1 MFRIHERAR
10 STSGFT
16 LVEIAM
22 VLVLFGILVAL
33 AAPNL
38 AGYVRST
45 KMDGAINELSG
56 DVAYTRMLAVRSGQQ
71 ARLTVLSGGT
81 SYIIEVQP
89 MGATVSDWRV
99 AKRVDLATDYR
110 GLTLSPAQSPLT
122 FNSRGLLLPSGSLT
136 MGQPMTI
143 VAQQGNRSAAV
154 QVVQG
159 GRVYREY

>member
-1 MFRIHERAR
+1 MFTLQRRSR

-16 LVEIAM
+16 LIELVI

-38 AGYVRST
+38 AGYIRTT
-45 KMDGAINELSG
+45 KVDGALIELSG
-56 DVAYTRMLAVRSGQQ
+56 DVAYTRMLAVRSGQR
-71 ARLTVLSGGT
+71 AKLTILSGGT
-81 SYIIEVQP
+81 SYIIEVNEP
-89 MGATVSDWRV
+89 STAWRV
-99 AKRVDLATDYR
+99 AKQVNLATDYR
-110 GLTLSPAQSPLT
+110 GVTLSPAQTPLA
-122 FNSRGLLLPSGSLT
+122 FNSRGLLLPSASQSTGE
-136 MGQPMTI
+136 PVTI